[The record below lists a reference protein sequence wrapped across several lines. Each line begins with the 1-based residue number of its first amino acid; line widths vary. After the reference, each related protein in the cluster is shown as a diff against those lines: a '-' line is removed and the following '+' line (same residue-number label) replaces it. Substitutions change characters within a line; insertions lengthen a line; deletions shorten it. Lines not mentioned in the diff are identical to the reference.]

1 MACETKEVGEKDI
14 IENRWVIR
22 NIHFMKK
29 DDCQP
34 IRVLMLFTIL
44 NRGGAET
51 MVMNYYR
58 EIDRKKVQF
67 DFVVHREEKGDYED
81 EITALGGHIYRM
93 MPLRPHT
100 FGKYVQQIT
109 EFFDAHPEYR
119 IIHGQCSE
127 SGFFFYKE
135 AARRGIP
142 VIIAHAHNSHVRFDL
157 KLIVRTWMKH
167 QMRPY
172 LTHYFSCGK
181 EAAKWLFGKRL
192 AQKAIILNNAINT
205 HSYRFDLQVRQRKRQ
220 ELGLDDK
227 TMVICHVGRFDKV
240 KNHTFVIDI
249 MGELVK
255 AHSNSHLLLA
265 GDGDL
270 REQTER
276 KVLRKGLGRHVTFLG
291 VRRDIHELL
300 QASDALVFPS
310 FFEGF
315 SVVLVEAQ
323 CSGLPCV
330 ISDIIPSEAI
340 LTDLVEHLSL
350 QENATIWAEH
360 LIQVTKRDVQRETY
374 SEIVA
379 NAGYDIKSN
388 AKWLENFYLSLPL

>member
-1 MACETKEVGEKDI
+1 MDKDKC
-14 IENRWVIR
+14 
-22 NIHFMKK
+22 H
-29 DDCQP
+29 P

-81 EITALGGHIYRM
+81 EITSMGGRIYRM

-100 FGKYVQQIT
+100 LGKYARQIA

-127 SGFFFYKE
+127 LGYFFYKE

-181 EAAKWLFGKRL
+181 EAAEWLFGKRL
-192 AQKAIILNNAINT
+192 SSKAIILNNAIDT
-205 HSYRFDLQVRQRKRQ
+205 HCYRFDPQVRQRKRQ
-220 ELGLDDK
+220 ELEFDAS

-240 KNHTFVIDI
+240 KNHTFIIDI

-255 AHSNSHLLLA
+255 AHPNSHLLLV

-270 REQTER
+270 REQTEL
-276 KVLRKGLGRHVTFLG
+276 KVQQLGLGKHVTFLG

-323 CSGLPCV
+323 CTGLPCV

-340 LTDLVEHLSL
+340 LTDLVERLSL
-350 QENATIWAEH
+350 RENAEIWAEH
-360 LIQVTKRDVQRETY
+360 LFYATKRGKQREAY
-374 SEIVA
+374 AGIVA

>member
-1 MACETKEVGEKDI
+1 
-14 IENRWVIR
+14 
-22 NIHFMKK
+22 
-29 DDCQP
+29 
-34 IRVLMLFTIL
+34 MLFTIL

-58 EIDRKKVQF
+58 KIDRKKVQF
-67 DFVVHREEKGDYED
+67 DFVVHREEEGDYED
-81 EITALGGHIYRM
+81 EITSMGGRIYRM

-100 FGKYVQQIT
+100 LGKYARQI
-109 EFFDAHPEYR
+109 EKFFDTHPEYR

-127 SGFFFYKE
+127 LGYFFYKE
-135 AARRGIP
+135 ASRRGIP

-181 EAAKWLFGKRL
+181 EAAEWLFGKRL
-192 AQKAIILNNAINT
+192 SSKAIILNNAIDT
-205 HSYRFDLQVRQRKRQ
+205 HCYRFDPQVRQRKRQ
-220 ELGLDDK
+220 ELEFDAS
-227 TMVICHVGRFDKV
+227 TIVICHVGRFDKV
-240 KNHTFVIDI
+240 KNHIFIIDI

-255 AHSNSHLLLA
+255 AHPNSHLLLA

-270 REQTER
+270 REQTEQ
-276 KVLRKGLGRHVTFLG
+276 KVQQMGLGKHVTFLG

-310 FFEGF
+310 FFEGL

-323 CSGLPCV
+323 CTGLPCV

-340 LTDLVEHLSL
+340 LTDLVERLSL
-350 QENATIWAEH
+350 RENAEIWAGH
-360 LIQVTKRDVQRETY
+360 LFHSTKRGQQREAY
-374 SEIVA
+374 AGIVA